1 MKTKIKFYNKEEKEL
16 YKSLQNDEWLS
27 ELKESDKEMYEAIAR
42 ETLNK
47 TKRINLRLSE
57 RDLKRIKS
65 RALHEGLPYQSLIAR
80 IIHKYLSG
88 NLKEV

>member
-1 MKTKIKFYNKEEKEL
+1 MKFYDEEEKEL
-16 YKSLQNDEWLS
+16 YKSLQNEEWLS
-27 ELKESDKEMYEAIAR
+27 ELKETDKQKYEAIAKQ
-42 ETLNK
+42 TLNK
-47 TKRINLRLSE
+47 TMRINLRLSE

-88 NLKEV
+88 NLKDI